1 MFGSCPFLS
10 VIYIPLVRRA
20 KGGGSLRRLMGPVY
34 SFVGSFTVVRQG
46 EELMGE
52 IAIFVVGCIV
62 TLICGA
68 AIAFLL
74 WGAYLDGKPPD

>member
-1 MFGSCPFLS
+1 
-10 VIYIPLVRRA
+10 
-20 KGGGSLRRLMGPVY
+20 MGPVY